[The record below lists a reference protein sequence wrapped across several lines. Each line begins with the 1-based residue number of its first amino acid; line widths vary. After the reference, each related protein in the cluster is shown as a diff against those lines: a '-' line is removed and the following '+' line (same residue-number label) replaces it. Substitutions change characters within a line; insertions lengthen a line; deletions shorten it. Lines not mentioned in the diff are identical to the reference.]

1 MKRLTKKK
9 KEEFV
14 EKMREELQKN
24 NINLIVG
31 FSGLSV
37 LEMQKIRDGLKEK
50 GCRMRVVKNTLL
62 ERVYQKINC
71 EDMCKQ
77 IGGPLFIVWAKS
89 DDEIGIVKKMYSFQ
103 KQFGKMDI
111 KAALVGNKL
120 FSSAELLLIE
130 KLPGKK
136 EIEARVVWTLRM
148 PMRRIINALSF
159 PAVRVIRD
167 FKQIAENKGKERENG
182 KG

>member
-1 MKRLTKKK
+1 MKRLTKKR
-9 KEEFV
+9 KEEFI
-14 EKMREELQKN
+14 EQMSEELQKT

-37 LEMQKIRDGLKEK
+37 LEMQRIREELKEK
-50 GCRMRVVKNTLL
+50 GCKMRVVKNTLL

-71 EDMCKQ
+71 KDICKQ
-77 IGGPLFIVWAKS
+77 IVGPVFIVWAKG
-89 DDEIGIVKKMYSFQ
+89 DDEIGIVKKMYNFQ

-136 EIEARVVWTLRM
+136 EIEARIVWNLRM
-148 PMRRIINALSF
+148 PIRRIVNVLNF
-159 PAVRVIRD
+159 PVVRVVRD
-167 FKQIAENKGKERENG
+167 FKQIAENKRKERENG